1 MDKTVF
7 LGRDINDR
15 KHVIRGTKC
24 NIDNDVY
31 VITDDE
37 DGKEYTVIPDTFKIH
52 DSYERRL
59 GEPKPSITQKEE
71 IEELQ
76 ELLVQTCIDFINKK
90 GLKDIWGVYF
100 QADDLNTSAE
110 YGEWTPSTDS
120 YIRVEGIEDEEHNG
134 VKFGSRFL
142 IGERY

>member
-7 LGRDINDR
+7 LGRDFNDR
-15 KHVIRGTKC
+15 KHVVRGTKC
-24 NIDNDVY
+24 TINDEVY
-31 VITDDE
+31 VITNDE
-37 DGKEYTVIPDTFKIH
+37 DGKEYEVIPDTFKIY
-52 DSYERRL
+52 DSYSRRI

-71 IEELQ
+71 VKELQ

-120 YIRVEGIEDEEHNG
+120 YIRVEGIETDTY
-134 VKFGSRFL
+134 KMPARFL